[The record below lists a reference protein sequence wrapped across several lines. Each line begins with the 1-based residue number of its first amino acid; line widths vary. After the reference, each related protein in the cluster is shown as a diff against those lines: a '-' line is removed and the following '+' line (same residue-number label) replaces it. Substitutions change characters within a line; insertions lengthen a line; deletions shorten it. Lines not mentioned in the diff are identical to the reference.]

1 MEVLYTLEQI
11 REPWLTTLLSYLT
24 YFGGLYGFMVLSIIV
39 FWCID
44 KKCGYFMLA
53 LGFVGTV
60 INQFLKIIFHI
71 ERPWILAKKAGS
83 PYSGFRAVESAM
95 PDAGGFSFP
104 SGHTQNVFAT
114 FGGVFVW
121 TKKVWLKVLC
131 AVMILLVA
139 FSRMYLGVHT
149 PLDVG
154 VSCAAGILLLAVLYP
169 AFRSLDEHPNRMY
182 GFIAALALLTLA
194 FFLYSFLN
202 PFTEKIYQGDNF
214 ENVIEARHNASI
226 LTGALV
232 GMTIGYTLDLNKI
245 RFRTEAKWWAQI
257 LKVVI
262 GLVLTLAIIE
272 GPKFVLGKSELVTGI
287 RYGLGVLFATGVWP
301 MTFRWFG
308 SLGKKQAG
316 HLTF

>member
-1 MEVLYTLEQI
+1 MELLYALEQI
-11 REPWLTTLLSYLT
+11 RVPWLTTLLSYLT

-60 INQFLKIIFHI
+60 INQFLKILFRIP
-71 ERPWILAKKAGS
+71 RPWVLDPKFK
-83 PYSGFRAVESAM
+83 PVESAIA
-95 PDAGGFSFP
+95 DAGGFSFP

-114 FGGVFVW
+114 FGGVFAW
-121 TKKVWLKVLC
+121 TKKVWLKVIC
-131 AVMILLVA
+131 VVMIVLVA

-154 VSCAAGILLLAVLYP
+154 VSCAVGILLLAVLYP
-169 AFRSLDEHPNRMY
+169 VFRSVEEHPNRMY

-194 FFLYSFLN
+194 FFLYSFLW
-202 PFTEKIYQGDNF
+202 PFPDWMYAEEHFVNIT
-214 ENVIEARHNASI
+214 EARHNASI

>member
-1 MEVLYTLEQI
+1 MELLYTLEQI
-11 REPWLTTLLSYLT
+11 RMPWLTTLLSYLT

-60 INQFLKIIFHI
+60 INQFLKIIFRI
-71 ERPWILAKKAGS
+71 PRPWVLDPKFK
-83 PYSGFRAVESAM
+83 PVESAIA
-95 PDAGGFSFP
+95 DAGGFSFP

-121 TKKVWLKVLC
+121 TKKVWLKVIC

-194 FFLYSFLN
+194 FFLYSFLW
-202 PFTEKIYQGDNF
+202 PFPDWMYAEEHFVNIT
-214 ENVIEARHNASI
+214 EARHNASI

>member
-1 MEVLYTLEQI
+1 MELLYALEQI
-11 REPWLTTLLSYLT
+11 RVPWLTTLLSYLT

-60 INQFLKIIFHI
+60 INQFLKIIFRI
-71 ERPWILAKKAGS
+71 PRPWVLDPKFK
-83 PYSGFRAVESAM
+83 PVESAIA
-95 PDAGGFSFP
+95 DAGGFSFP

-121 TKKVWLKVLC
+121 TKKVWLKVIC
-131 AVMILLVA
+131 VVMIVLVA

-169 AFRSLDEHPNRMY
+169 VFRSVEEHPNRMY

-194 FFLYSFLN
+194 FFLYSFLW
-202 PFTEKIYQGDNF
+202 PFPDWMYAEEHFVNIT
-214 ENVIEARHNASI
+214 EARHNASI